1 VLKEDDLRTS
11 VELLR
16 IALER
21 YARRD

>member
-1 VLKEDDLRTS
+1 VLKEDDLRAS

-21 YARRD
+21 YSDG